1 MAQEPFRSHMV
12 ALREGFNC
20 HRKQKQT
27 HSELRFTGTEQQR
40 LYYLGWEVKRQQKNK
55 RHLSKSTTTMTSSPF
70 FAPCGIYSFIHLLMC
85 SSHFSQVP
93 KRPHRAL
100 WLRAEALCSSRPAR
114 FPVLPFDQLCPWT
127 SHVASLSLRCLSA
140 VEYSCGS

>member
-55 RHLSKSTTTMTSSPF
+55 
-70 FAPCGIYSFIHLLMC
+70 
-85 SSHFSQVP
+85 
-93 KRPHRAL
+93 
-100 WLRAEALCSSRPAR
+100 
-114 FPVLPFDQLCPWT
+114 
-127 SHVASLSLRCLSA
+127 
-140 VEYSCGS
+140 